1 MHLSSQSIIAV
12 FETTIAIFNT
22 TIAAFETTIAIFDT
36 TIAAFETTIAIFD
49 TTIAAFETTIAIFD
63 TTIAAFETTI
73 AIFDT
78 TIAAFETTIANCV
91 YLETI
96 DRQRQTSKN
105 TDILPIMRVI
115 KSTKLLISVIKTLH
129 YLEREGIEEY
139 FP

>member
-12 FETTIAIFNT
+12 FDTTIAIS
-22 TIAAFETTIAIFDT
+22 ETTIAIFDT

-63 TTIAAFETTI
+63 TTIATSETTI
-73 AIFDT
+73 AIF
-78 TIAAFETTIANCV
+78 ETTIANYV

-129 YLEREGIEEY
+129 YLEKEEIEEY